1 MAKEAKDSRTK
12 FDPVKLIQDITELME
27 REGLYKDLD
36 LTIETLAA
44 KMKTNRTYLS
54 RAVNQ
59 NYQMSFRQWLNTYRI
74 ERSIQYMLQHPA
86 ANQKEIARESGFLSA
101 SAFNH
106 KFKSVTGTSPRL
118 WLIEMSIGN
127 KYSV

>member
-86 ANQKEIARESGFLSA
+86 ANQEEIARESGFLSA